1 MAAQLWVVNQGFF
14 MNALANQKA
23 TLNFTRSQQLMAE
36 GRELVAGFTQSMM
49 KKPEQFALGR
59 FPVYLQSG
67 EGAEVTDVDGNRYI
81 DYICGLGA
89 NALGHNH
96 PAVVKAITNNLTSG
110 IIHSLPTPVEITA
123 ARALTDIIPG
133 AEQVRFFKTGADA
146 NSAAV
151 RLARFITG
159 KEKIVTVGYNGWH
172 DHYMF
177 DTPGVPEVI
186 QRYTYRM
193 PLFTPNDEQ
202 PLLDVINNEHEQLA
216 AVLLSV
222 PYNRPLQANF
232 VNKLR
237 NVCKDKGVLFI
248 FDEVVTGFR
257 LALGGAQEYFDVQAD
272 MVTLSKGLAAGMPL
286 SAVTGRRELM
296 TQMEKLQVSTTFG
309 GEMLSL
315 EVCRAAINEYRSTN
329 YIAHIAK
336 LGHQLKDGVNA
347 VAAELGTPLTV
358 VGYDAIPMFLF
369 SRNPQEHVKFAEP
382 FVAEMAARGVLLRRD
397 VNFIS
402 SAHTTAHIEH
412 TIEAVKHSLE
422 AMQHAGL
429 FADEAHKV
437 ASGVEA

>member
-1 MAAQLWVVNQGFF
+1 
-14 MNALANQKA
+14 MNTSVGQKK
-23 TLNFTRSQQLMAE
+23 TLKFTRSQELLAE

-96 PAVVKAITNNLTSG
+96 PAVVKAITDSLSKG

-123 ARALTDIIPG
+123 ARALTEIIPG

-177 DTPGVPEVI
+177 DTPGVPQII
-186 QRYTYRM
+186 QRYTSRM
-193 PLFTPNDEQ
+193 PLFTPQDEQ
-202 PLLDVINNEHEQLA
+202 PLLDLINNESDQLA

-222 PYNRPLQANF
+222 PYNRTLQSAF
-232 VNKLR
+232 VNQLR
-237 NVCKDKGVLFI
+237 DLCKAKGVLFVL
-248 FDEVVTGFR
+248 DEVVTGFR
-257 LALGGAQEYFDVQAD
+257 LALGGAQEYFDVRAD
-272 MVTLSKGLAAGMPL
+272 LVTMSKGLAAGMPL
-286 SAVTGRRELM
+286 SAVAGRRELM
-296 TQMEKLQVSTTFG
+296 SQMEKLQVSTTFG

-315 EVCRAAINEYRSTN
+315 EVCVAAIDEYRTSG
-329 YIAHIAK
+329 YIQHIAE
-336 LGHQLKDGVNA
+336 LGRQLKNGVNA

-402 SAHTTAHIEH
+402 SAHTQTHIEH
-412 TIEAVKHSLE
+412 TITAVRGALE
-422 AMQHAGL
+422 AMQQAGL
-429 FADEAHKV
+429 FAGEERKQV
-437 ASGVEA
+437 SGVEA

>member
-1 MAAQLWVVNQGFF
+1 
-14 MNALANQKA
+14 MNTSIGQKK
-23 TLNFTRSQQLMAE
+23 TLKFTRSQELLAE

-67 EGAEVTDVDGNRYI
+67 QGAEVTDVDGNRYI

-96 PAVVKAITNNLTSG
+96 PAVVKAITDNLSSG

-123 ARALTDIIPG
+123 ARALTEIIPS

-151 RLARFITG
+151 RLARFITR

-177 DTPGVPEVI
+177 DTPGVPEII
-186 QRYTYRM
+186 QRYTSRM
-193 PLFTPNDEQ
+193 PLFTPQDEQ
-202 PLLDVINNEHEQLA
+202 PLLDLINNENEQLA

-222 PYNRPLQANF
+222 PYNRPLQAEF
-232 VNKLR
+232 VRTLR
-237 NVCKDKGVLFI
+237 DLCKDKGVLFI

-257 LALGGAQEYFDVQAD
+257 LALGGAQEYFNVRAD
-272 MVTLSKGLAAGMPL
+272 LVTMSKGLAAGMPL
-286 SAVTGRRELM
+286 SAVAGRRELM
-296 TQMEKLQVSTTFG
+296 SQMEKLQVSTTFG

-315 EVCRAAINEYRSTN
+315 EVCVAAIDEYRTSG
-329 YIAHIAK
+329 YIQHIAE
-336 LGHQLKDGVNA
+336 LGRRLKIGVNS

-382 FVAEMAARGVLLRRD
+382 FVAEMAAHGVLLRRD

-402 SAHTTAHIEH
+402 SAHTQGHIEH
-412 TIEAVKHSLE
+412 TVQAVKGSLE
-422 AMQHAGL
+422 AMQRAGL
-429 FADEAHKV
+429 FAADERKQV
-437 ASGVEA
+437 SGVEA

>member
-1 MAAQLWVVNQGFF
+1 
-14 MNALANQKA
+14 MNASTEQKP
-23 TLNFTRSQQLMAE
+23 TLNFTHSQQLMVE

-67 EGAEVTDVDGNRYI
+67 QGAEVTDVDGNRYI

-96 PAVVKAITNNLTSG
+96 PAVVNAITQNLTSG

-123 ARALTDIIPG
+123 ARALTEVIPG

-177 DTPGVPEVI
+177 DTPGVPEII
-186 QRYTYRM
+186 QRYTHRM
-193 PLFTPNDEQ
+193 PLFTPQDEQ
-202 PLLDVINNEHEQLA
+202 PLLELIGKESEQLA

-222 PYNRPLQANF
+222 PYNRTLTAEF
-232 VNKLR
+232 VHQLR
-237 NVCKDKGVLFI
+237 DLCKAKDILFI
-248 FDEVVTGFR
+248 LDEVVTGFR
-257 LALGGAQEYFDVQAD
+257 LALGGAQEYFNVRAD
-272 MVTLSKGLAAGMPL
+272 LVTLSKGLAAGMPL

-315 EVCRAAINEYRSTN
+315 EVCVAALDEYRSSG
-329 YIAHIAK
+329 YIQHISK
-336 LGHQLKDGVNA
+336 LGRQLKNGINA
-347 VAAELGTPLTV
+347 VAAKLGTPLTI

-397 VNFIS
+397 VNFLS
-402 SAHTTAHIEH
+402 GAHTAAHIEH
-412 TIEAVKHSLE
+412 TIQATKDALL
-422 AMQHAGL
+422 AMQRGGL
-429 FADEAHKV
+429 FAEQEAKI
-437 ASGVEA
+437 ASGTEA

>member
-1 MAAQLWVVNQGFF
+1 
-14 MNALANQKA
+14 MNASTEQKP
-23 TLNFTRSQQLMAE
+23 TLNFTHSQQLMVE

-67 EGAEVTDVDGNRYI
+67 QGAEVTDVDGNRYI

-96 PAVVKAITNNLTSG
+96 PAVVNAITQNLTSG

-123 ARALTDIIPG
+123 ARALTEVIPG

-177 DTPGVPEVI
+177 DTPGVPEII
-186 QRYTYRM
+186 QRYTHRM
-193 PLFTPNDEQ
+193 PLFTPQDEQ
-202 PLLDVINNEHEQLA
+202 PLLELIGKESEQLA

-222 PYNRPLQANF
+222 PYNRTLTAEF
-232 VNKLR
+232 VHQLR
-237 NVCKDKGVLFI
+237 DLCKAKDILFI
-248 FDEVVTGFR
+248 LDEVVTGFR
-257 LALGGAQEYFDVQAD
+257 LALGGAQEYFNVRAD
-272 MVTLSKGLAAGMPL
+272 LVTLSKGLAAGMPL

-315 EVCRAAINEYRSTN
+315 EVCVAALDEYRSSG
-329 YIAHIAK
+329 YIQHICK
-336 LGHQLKDGVNA
+336 LGRQLKNGINA
-347 VAAELGTPLTV
+347 VAAKLGTPLTI

-397 VNFIS
+397 VNFLS
-402 SAHTTAHIEH
+402 GAHTAAHIEH
-412 TIEAVKHSLE
+412 TIQATKDALL
-422 AMQHAGL
+422 AMQQGGL
-429 FADEAHKV
+429 FAEQEVKI
-437 ASGVEA
+437 ASGTEA

>member
-1 MAAQLWVVNQGFF
+1 MSASTE
-14 MNALANQKA
+14 QKP
-23 TLNFTRSQQLMAE
+23 TLNFTHSQQLMVE

-67 EGAEVTDVDGNRYI
+67 QGAEVTDVDGNRYI

-96 PAVVKAITNNLTSG
+96 PAVVNAITQNLTSG

-123 ARALTDIIPG
+123 ARALTEVIPG

-177 DTPGVPEVI
+177 DTPGVPEII
-186 QRYTYRM
+186 QRYTHRM
-193 PLFTPNDEQ
+193 PLFTPQDEQ
-202 PLLDVINNEHEQLA
+202 PLLELIGKESEQLA

-222 PYNRPLQANF
+222 PYNRTLTAEF
-232 VNKLR
+232 VHQLR
-237 NVCKDKGVLFI
+237 DLCKAKDILFI
-248 FDEVVTGFR
+248 LDEVVTGFR
-257 LALGGAQEYFDVQAD
+257 LALGGAQEYFNVRAD
-272 MVTLSKGLAAGMPL
+272 LVTLSKGLAAGMPL

-315 EVCRAAINEYRSTN
+315 EVCVAALDEYRSSG
-329 YIAHIAK
+329 YIQHISK
-336 LGHQLKDGVNA
+336 LGRQLKNGINA
-347 VAAELGTPLTV
+347 VAAKLGTPLTI

-397 VNFIS
+397 VNFLS
-402 SAHTTAHIEH
+402 GAHTAAHIEH
-412 TIEAVKHSLE
+412 TIQATKDALL
-422 AMQHAGL
+422 AMQRGGL
-429 FADEAHKV
+429 FAEQEAKI
-437 ASGVEA
+437 ASGTEA

>member
-1 MAAQLWVVNQGFF
+1 
-14 MNALANQKA
+14 MNTSANQKP
-23 TLNFTRSQQLMAE
+23 TLNFSRSQQLMAE

-67 EGAEVTDVDGNRYI
+67 AGAEVTDVDGNRYI

-96 PAVVKAITNNLTSG
+96 PAVVKAITDNLASG

-123 ARALTDIIPG
+123 ARALTEIIPG

-177 DTPGVPEVI
+177 DTPGVPEII
-186 QRYTYRM
+186 QRYTSRM
-193 PLFTPNDEQ
+193 PLFTPQDEQ
-202 PLLDVINNEHEQLA
+202 PLLDLIANENEQLA

-222 PYNRPLQANF
+222 PYNRPLQTNF
-232 VNKLR
+232 VHKLR
-237 NVCKDKGVLFI
+237 NLCKDKGVLFI

-257 LALGGAQEYFDVQAD
+257 LALGGAQEFFDVQAD

-286 SAVTGRRELM
+286 SAVVGRRELM
-296 TQMEKLQVSTTFG
+296 EQMEKLQVSTTFG

-315 EVCRAAINEYRSTN
+315 EVCRAAINEYRNSN
-329 YIAHIAK
+329 YIEHIAK
-336 LGHQLKDGVNA
+336 LGRQLKDGVNA
-347 VAAELGTPLTV
+347 IAAELGTPLTV

-369 SRNPQEHVKFAEP
+369 SRNPQEHVKLAEP

-402 SAHTTAHIEH
+402 SAHTITHIEH
-412 TIEAVKHSLE
+412 TIAAVKGALV
-422 AMQHAGL
+422 AMQRAGL
-429 FADEAHKV
+429 FATEKHEV
-437 ASGVEA
+437 ASGAEA

>member
-1 MAAQLWVVNQGFF
+1 
-14 MNALANQKA
+14 MNTSVGQKK
-23 TLNFTRSQQLMAE
+23 TLQFTRSQELLAE

-96 PAVVKAITNNLTSG
+96 PAVVKAITDNLSSG

-123 ARALTDIIPG
+123 ARTLTEIIPG

-177 DTPGVPEVI
+177 DTPGVPEII
-186 QRYTYRM
+186 QRYTTRM
-193 PLFTPNDEQ
+193 PLFAPQDEQ
-202 PLLDVINNEHEQLA
+202 PLLDLINNESEQLA

-222 PYNRPLQANF
+222 PYNRTLQSAF
-232 VNKLR
+232 VNQLR
-237 NVCKDKGVLFI
+237 DLCEAKGVLFI
-248 FDEVVTGFR
+248 LDEVVTGFR
-257 LALGGAQEYFDVQAD
+257 LALGGAQEYFNVRAD
-272 MVTLSKGLAAGMPL
+272 LVTMSKGLAAGMPL
-286 SAVTGRRELM
+286 SAVAGRRELM
-296 TQMEKLQVSTTFG
+296 SQMEKLQVSTTFG

-315 EVCRAAINEYRSTN
+315 EVCVAAIDEYRTSG
-329 YIAHIAK
+329 YIQHIAE
-336 LGHQLKDGVNA
+336 LGRQLKNGVNA
-347 VAAELGTPLTV
+347 VTAELGTPLTV

-369 SRNPQEHVKFAEP
+369 SRNPQEHMKFAEP

-402 SAHTTAHIEH
+402 SAHTQAHIEH
-412 TIEAVKHSLE
+412 TIQAVRGALE
-422 AMQHAGL
+422 AMQRAGL
-429 FADEAHKV
+429 FAAEERKQISGAEA
-437 ASGVEA
+437 